1 MYFTNKKLSN
11 AIISALGNAEIKFH
25 EKTNKWLVVGLPQ
38 LEKSDYTT
46 FKKVL
51 SEMYGKWNKKL
62 DAHTFDNDPTILL
75 QEVVE
80 VGCLPERKPHDAF
93 FTPRAVTKDLLDWG
107 DFWFFE
113 ADRWSQEFHRYL
125 EPQAGQ
131 GAIVDVL
138 REKYNI
144 PLELID
150 CCEIDNFNRDTLKRK
165 GFNVIGENFL
175 DLQPNPIYR
184 WIIMNPPF
192 NGKCGDYVDHI
203 QHAFKF
209 LNERGRLLAIVPESF
224 LNSKIKKIVDFR
236 NWVFT
241 YGSHA
246 RLPEKAFAESG
257 TTIPCVMLRIDNL
270 SDEYI
275 KELVIPGSMCDYYDS
290 YTGQIII
297 ALQSDSNWND
307 CCHRLFDKVQQKRI
321 ASKESLLKEI
331 ISCADNV
338 VHDLIYRY
346 EADFRWDDFTKPR
359 AAEYFYE
366 DMVEGYFEG
375 ISPFEEAAAPKA
387 VEPKIEYAT
396 GIQLSL
402 FS

>member
-1 MYFTNKKLSN
+1 MYFTNKQLSD
-11 AIISALGNAEIKFH
+11 AIVSALKNVEIRFYD
-25 EKTNKWLVVGLPQ
+25 NKWLVVGLPQ
-38 LEKSDYTT
+38 LGRSDYTT
-46 FKKVL
+46 FKKIL
-51 SEMYGKWNKKL
+51 SEIYGKWNKKL
-62 DAHTFDNDPTILL
+62 DAHTFDNDPTTLI
-75 QEVVE
+75 QEIVSVR
-80 VGCLPERKPHDAF
+80 CLPERKPHDAF

-107 DFWFFE
+107 DFWFFD
-113 ADRWSQEFHRYL
+113 ADKWSDNYEFHKYL

-131 GAIVDVL
+131 GNMVEVL
-138 REKYNI
+138 KDLYQEI
-144 PLELID
+144 PQID
-150 CCEIDNFNRDTLKRK
+150 CCEIDEFSRDVLKRK

-184 WIIMNPPF
+184 WVIMNPPF

-224 LNSKIKKIVDFR
+224 LNSKIKRIVDFR

-257 TTIPCVMLRIDNL
+257 TTIPCVMLRIDNH
-270 SDEYI
+270 SDERI
-275 KELVIPGSMCDYYDS
+275 KLFETLKWLYDTYDK
-290 YTGQIII
+290 YTGSIVV
-297 ALQSDSNWND
+297 ALKSNSLWCD
-307 CCHRLFDKVQQKRI
+307 QVRVLTDRVTQKTI
-321 ASKESLLKEI
+321 TSKETLLKEI
-331 ISCADNV
+331 VRLADSIVNE
-338 VHDLIYRY
+338 LIYKD
-346 EADFRWDDFTKPR
+346 ECDFRWDTFTKSR
-359 AAEYFYE
+359 FAEHCYQDTVEDYF
-366 DMVEGYFEG
+366 DGR
-375 ISPFEEAAAPKA
+375 SPFEEAVAPKA